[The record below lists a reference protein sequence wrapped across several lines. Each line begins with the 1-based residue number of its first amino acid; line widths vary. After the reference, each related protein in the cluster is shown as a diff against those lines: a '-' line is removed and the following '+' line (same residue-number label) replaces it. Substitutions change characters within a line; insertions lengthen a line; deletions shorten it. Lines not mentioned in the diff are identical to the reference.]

1 MTGPETLTPP
11 AEPGAGPLVVK
22 IGGSTLGAHD
32 TTLEDLVHLYRQG
45 TLPVVVHG
53 GGKVI
58 SRWMER
64 TGSLPRFVRGLRVTD
79 PATLEVVVA
88 VLTGLVNKDLV
99 AQLQARG
106 VRAVGVS
113 GADGGLFQARVMEP
127 ELGRVGEVVRVDPA
141 PVLALLSRGFLPVVA
156 PVALA
161 VDEEGRPEGGLLNIN
176 GDTAAGHLARAL
188 SASRLV
194 FLTDVEGVLDA
205 SRRVIPH
212 LPPAR
217 ARAMVE
223 RGIATGG
230 MIPKIQAC
238 LTALERVPVAHIL
251 DGRRPHALLECLAG
265 REMGTRISPAW

>member
-1 MTGPETLTPP
+1 MTGPEPLTPP

-32 TTLEDLVHLYRQG
+32 TTLDDLALLYRQG
-45 TLPVVVHG
+45 AIPVVVHG

-58 SRWMER
+58 SQWMER
-64 TGSLPRFVRGLRVTD
+64 TGSMPRFVRGLRVTD

-88 VLTGLVNKDLV
+88 VLAGLVNKDLV

-106 VRAVGVS
+106 ARAVGVS
-113 GADGGLFQARVMEP
+113 GADGGLFQARVLDP
-127 ELGRVGEVVRVDPA
+127 ELGRVGEVVRVDPT
-141 PVLALLSRGFLPVVA
+141 PILTLLSRGFLPVVA

-161 VDEEGRPEGGLLNIN
+161 LDAQGNLDGGLLNLN

-188 SASRLV
+188 CASRLV

-205 SRRVIPH
+205 SRRLIPRL
-212 LPPAR
+212 LPEQ

-230 MIPKIQAC
+230 MIPKLQAC
-238 LTALERVPVAHIL
+238 LTALERVPFTHIV

-265 REMGTRISPAW
+265 RPLGTRIG

>member
-230 MIPKIQAC
+230 MIPKLQAC
-238 LTALERVPVAHIL
+238 LTALDRVPVAHIV

>member
-1 MTGPETLTPP
+1 MTGSETLTPP

-32 TTLEDLVHLYRQG
+32 TTLDDLVHLYRQG
-45 TLPVVVHG
+45 TIPVVVHG

-64 TGSLPRFVRGLRVTD
+64 SGSLPRFVRGLRVTD

-106 VRAVGVS
+106 ARAVGVS
-113 GADGGLFQARVMEP
+113 GADGGLFQARVMDP

-141 PVLALLSRGFLPVVA
+141 PVLALLARGFLPVVA

-161 VDEEGRPEGGLLNIN
+161 LGEGDRPEGGLLNIN

-188 SASRLV
+188 SASRLI

-205 SRRVIPH
+205 ARRRIPH
-212 LPPAR
+212 LPPAQ

-238 LTALERVPVAHIL
+238 LTALERVPVAHIV
-251 DGRRPHALLECLAG
+251 DGRQPHALLECLAG
-265 REMGTRISPAW
+265 RERGTRIGPA